1 MTATALALLALLAVV
16 VLASR
21 NGFGRSSNAAT
32 PTAAYADYG
41 FSLFLIAFAL
51 MIPVAIWAYAVQFRA
66 SAGTRAGFV
75 KRVGRGI
82 LGVLIVFGVIALFVY
97 AHHHHGLGHNGTL
110 FEAPGTGRGHAPGG
124 HVPYRPR
131 FRWPVLWLALALL
144 AAGTAWVYVV
154 RRRQETPSVPA
165 AEVAVDLAASMTD
178 AIDDLEAEPDAR
190 RAVIAAY
197 ARMVGVLTR
206 HGLARAASETPLEY
220 LARALGAITR
230 RADAVTRLTALFERA
245 KFSTHDVDA
254 AMKSEAIAALRE
266 IRDDLAAPV

>member
-1 MTATALALLALLAVV
+1 MVA
-16 VLASR
+16 LASR
-21 NGFGRSSNAAT
+21 NGFGRSSNAAA
-32 PTAAYADYG
+32 PSAAYADYG

-51 MIPVAIWAYAVQFRA
+51 MIPVAIWAYAVQFRENA
-66 SAGTRAGFV
+66 AARPSFV

-82 LGVLIVFGVIALFVY
+82 LGVLIVFGVIGLFVY
-97 AHHHHGLGHNGTL
+97 LHHHHGLGHDST
-110 FEAPGTGRGHAPGG
+110 FFDAPGSGRGHASGS

-131 FRWPVLWLALALL
+131 FRWPVLWAALALL
-144 AAGTAWVYVV
+144 AAGAAWMSVA
-154 RRRQETPSVPA
+154 RRREETPAAPA
-165 AEVAVDLAASMTD
+165 ADIAVDLAATMTD

-220 LARALGAITR
+220 LARALTTLTR
-230 RADAVTRLTALFERA
+230 RGDAVTRLTGLFERA

-266 IRDDLAAPV
+266 IRDDLAAPA